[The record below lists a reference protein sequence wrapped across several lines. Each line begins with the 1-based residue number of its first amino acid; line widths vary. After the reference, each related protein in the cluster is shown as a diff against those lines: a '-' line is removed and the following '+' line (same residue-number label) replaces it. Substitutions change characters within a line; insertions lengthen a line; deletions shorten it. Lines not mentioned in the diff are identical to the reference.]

1 MRGGERSDDE
11 MSLCSSSPAVAGVL
25 GKRSYSEIAG
35 PAESTASAANG
46 RGGSTGRRTRRGTRP
61 REIRTPDKRK
71 NW

>member
-1 MRGGERSDDE
+1 

-46 RGGSTGRRTRRGTRP
+46 RGGSTGRRTRRGDTSAG
-61 REIRTPDKRK
+61 DSDS
-71 NW
+71 